1 MALHSVKPAV
11 FFVII
16 LLLTV
21 GCYWPGLS
29 GGFLFDDFPNLEG
42 LGAYG
47 GVVNYETFKSFV
59 LTGWSGPFGRPISL
73 LSFLLDD
80 NTWPSYAPWFK
91 QTNLLIHLLVGLM
104 LCWSALLL
112 LRLYGYA
119 EKKAVWIAVLTASFW
134 LLHPYFVST
143 TLYVV
148 QRMAQ
153 LAALFMLA
161 GLAGYLHGRLLLA
174 TRPLKAY
181 LWMTISLGLGTL
193 LAVFSKEN
201 GALLP
206 LLLLVVEFCRP
217 SASAEP
223 GPRLWWSATFLWVP
237 SLAVLGALA
246 SFIDFSPN
254 PWPIRTFNQPERLL
268 SEGRIVWEYLF
279 HLWVPRIEGRGLFHD
294 GYQISTGLFSPPIT
308 ALAVI
313 GLMALAAFA
322 VTQRKRWP
330 LLSVAVLFFFVGHLV
345 ESTVIGL
352 ELYFEHRNY
361 VAAAFLFLPLAA
373 GCVSLAERYKPAL
386 AGCVVA
392 LILMLL
398 AGMTWQRAA
407 LWSDSKK
414 LELYWA
420 VATPESARAQSS
432 LAAYLFENNRV
443 EESMLRLEEA
453 SRNIPNNG
461 LLVMRLLLQK
471 VYVGQASEADFDRA
485 VDSLRDKPL
494 DPQVVMALRTLID
507 VVIGPRGSPAYISMA
522 HQLLGEIGRNKKFRH
537 LPLFVRLVPYLEG
550 RLFLAQDRPAEAHE
564 AFKRAMQLY
573 GSVEAGFMMVAETAS
588 KGHYAMALEMLDQVE
603 VVLERQEEKTLTRG
617 RKTYEYEIARLQ
629 GLLRQE
635 LSSGSK

>member
-1 MALHSVKPAV
+1 MEFNTLKPAI
-11 FFVII
+11 FLASI
-16 LLLTV
+16 LLLVV

-29 GGFLFDDFPNLEG
+29 GGFLFDDYPNLQG

-47 GVVNYETFKSFV
+47 GVVDYETFKSFV

-80 NTWPSYAPWFK
+80 NTWPSHAPWFK
-91 QTNLLIHLLVGLM
+91 QTNLLIHLLVGLL
-104 LCWSALLL
+104 LCWSTLLL
-112 LRLYGYA
+112 LRLYGYT
-119 EKKAVWIAVLTASFW
+119 ENKAVWIAVLTASFW

-174 TRPLKAY
+174 TKPVKAY
-181 LWMTISLGLGTL
+181 LWMTLSLGLGTL

-217 SASAEP
+217 STSP
-223 GPRLWWSATFLWVP
+223 HPRPQFWWRVVFLWFP

-246 SFIDFSPN
+246 SYIDFSSN
-254 PWPIRTFNQPERLL
+254 PWPTRTFNQPERLL

-294 GYQISTGLFSPPIT
+294 GYQISMGWFSPPIT

-313 GLMALAAFA
+313 GLMALVVLA

-392 LILMLL
+392 LILLLL
-398 AGMTWQRAA
+398 AGMTWQRAT
-407 LWSDSKK
+407 LWSDSNK

-420 VATPESARAQSS
+420 VATPESARAQNS
-432 LAAYLFENNRV
+432 LAAYLFESGRV
-443 EESMLRLEEA
+443 DESMQRLEEA
-453 SRNIPNNG
+453 SQKISNNG

-522 HQLLGEIGRNKKFRH
+522 HQLLGEMGRNEMFRH
-537 LPLFVRLVPYLEG
+537 LPLFIRLVPYLEG
-550 RLFLAQDRPAEAHE
+550 RLFLAQDRPVEAHE
-564 AFKRAMQLY
+564 AFKRAIQLY
-573 GSVEAGFMMVAETAS
+573 GNVEAGFMMVAETAT
-588 KGHYAMALEMLDQVE
+588 KGQYAMALEMLDLVK
-603 VVLERQEEKTLTRG
+603 VVLDRQEDKTLTRE
-617 RKTYEYEIARLQ
+617 RKAYEYEIARLQ

-635 LSSGSK
+635 LSGDSK